1 MDFLEILC
9 DPYHANTEETA
20 DVPESMKSFRKLFK
34 IIRQGSEK
42 EGVVIHRPKGYVTS
56 HAK

>member
-9 DPYHANTEETA
+9 DPYHANTGETA
-20 DVPESMKSFRKLFK
+20 DAPESMKSFRKLFK

-42 EGVVIHRPKGYVTS
+42 EGVVALWRQ
-56 HAK
+56 